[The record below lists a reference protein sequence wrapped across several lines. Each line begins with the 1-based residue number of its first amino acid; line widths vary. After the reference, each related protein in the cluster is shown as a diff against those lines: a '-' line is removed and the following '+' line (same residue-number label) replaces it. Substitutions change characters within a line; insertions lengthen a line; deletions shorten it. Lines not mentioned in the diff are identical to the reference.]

1 MTPTTGTA
9 GTIRHPEVS
18 EISDLAEG
26 LLSPSRTAE
35 VRRHLV
41 DCSLCADVRAS
52 LDEIR
57 SLLGTLPGPPRMPSA
72 VAGRIDA
79 ALAAEALLDAT
90 ASRAATPASAPEPR
104 ADVDAGAKADA
115 EAKIEAEADV
125 EAEAEAEADTDV
137 RGDVSRETPAPA
149 ADRTG
154 ALRPSGHPSGR
165 TGPGRR
171 RARRRIAV
179 LAGLTG
185 AAACVLGVYLF
196 GGLTGTGSHDN
207 ATHAPASAA
216 ARSADPGGYTAQGL
230 RGNVQRLLATAAGG
244 QTNKTMGLDTTA
256 PEQAPSDRQASPE
269 SLSVP
274 PCVQRSTARAEAP
287 LAAERGSY
295 EGKPVYLLVLPHPDD
310 PSLADAYLVPAGCA
324 DDPAQAPGKPLLTST
339 YPRN

>member
-1 MTPTTGTA
+1 MSPTTGTA

-18 EISDLAEG
+18 EISDLTEG

-35 VRRHLV
+35 VRRHLG

-104 ADVDAGAKADA
+104 ADVDVDV
-115 EAKIEAEADV
+115 DV
-125 EAEAEAEADTDV
+125 EAQADTDA
-137 RGDVSRETPAPA
+137 RGGVSRETPPPA
-149 ADRTG
+149 SGRAG
-154 ALRPSGHPSGR
+154 ALRPSGHPSGP

-207 ATHAPASAA
+207 ATHATASSA
-216 ARSADPGGYTAQGL
+216 ARSADTGGYTAQGL
-230 RGNVQRLLATAAGG
+230 RGNVQRLLATATEG
-244 QTNKTMGLDTTA
+244 QSNKTMGLDTTS
-256 PEQAPSDRQASPE
+256 PEQAPSDRQASPG
-269 SLSVP
+269 SASVP
-274 PCVQRSTARAEAP
+274 PCVQQSTGRAEAP
-287 LAAERGSY
+287 LASERGSY
-295 EGKPVYLLVLPHPDD
+295 QGMPVYLLVLPHPDD

-339 YPRN
+339 YPRS

>member
-35 VRRHLV
+35 VRRHLD
-41 DCSLCADVRAS
+41 DCALCADVRAS

-90 ASRAATPASAPEPR
+90 ASRAATPAPEPR
-104 ADVDAGAKADA
+104 ADVDTGT
-115 EAKIEAEADV
+115 EAEAGTD
-125 EAEAEAEADTDV
+125 AD
-137 RGDVSRETPAPA
+137 GDVSRETAPPTPG
-149 ADRTG
+149 RTG
-154 ALRPSGHPSGR
+154 ALRPSGHPSGP

-216 ARSADPGGYTAQGL
+216 ARSAETGGYTAQGL
-230 RGNVQRLLATAAGG
+230 RGNVQRLLATPNQG
-244 QTNKTMGLDTTA
+244 QTNKTMGLDTTS
-256 PEQAPSDRQASPE
+256 PEQAPSDRQAAPAITP
-269 SLSVP
+269 VP
-274 PCVQRSTARAEAP
+274 PCVQRSTGRAEAP
-287 LAAERGSY
+287 LASERGSY
-295 EGKPVYLLVLPHPDD
+295 EGRPVYLLVLPHQGD
-310 PSLADAYLVPAGCA
+310 PSLADAYLVPAGCG

>member
-18 EISDLAEG
+18 EISDLTEG

-35 VRRHLV
+35 VRRHLG

-57 SLLGTLPGPPRMPSA
+57 SLLGTLPGPSRMPSA

-104 ADVDAGAKADA
+104 ADV
-115 EAKIEAEADV
+115 
-125 EAEAEAEADTDV
+125 EAEAEVEVEVEAGTDA
-137 RGDVSRETPAPA
+137 RGDVSRETPTPA
-149 ADRTG
+149 AGRTG
-154 ALRPSGHPSGR
+154 ALRPSGHPSGP

-216 ARSADPGGYTAQGL
+216 ARSADTGGYTAQGL
-230 RGNVQRLLATAAGG
+230 RGNVQRLLATATGG
-244 QTNKTMGLDTTA
+244 QTNKTMGLDTTS
-256 PEQAPSDRQASPE
+256 PQQAPSDRQASPE
-269 SLSVP
+269 SVSVP
-274 PCVQRSTARAEAP
+274 PCVQRSTGRAEAP
-287 LAAERGSY
+287 LASERGSY

-324 DDPAQAPGKPLLTST
+324 DDPAQAPGNPLLTST

>member
-18 EISDLAEG
+18 EISDLTEG

-35 VRRHLV
+35 VRRHLD
-41 DCSLCADVRAS
+41 DCALCADVRAS

-90 ASRAATPASAPEPR
+90 ASRAEAPAPEPR
-104 ADVDAGAKADA
+104 A
-115 EAKIEAEADV
+115 ETEAEGEAG
-125 EAEAEAEADTDV
+125 AEAETGPRAEAGTDAG
-137 RGDVSRETPAPA
+137 GDVSRETAPTPPG
-149 ADRTG
+149 RTG
-154 ALRPSGHPSGR
+154 ALRPSGHPSGP

-196 GGLTGTGSHDN
+196 GGLTGTGSPDN

-216 ARSADPGGYTAQGL
+216 ARSADTGGYTAQGL
-230 RGNVQRLLATAAGG
+230 RGNVQRLLATANQG
-244 QTNKTMGLDTTA
+244 QTNKTMGLDTTS
-256 PEQAPSDRQASPE
+256 PEQAPSDRQAAPATPP
-269 SLSVP
+269 VP
-274 PCVQRSTARAEAP
+274 PCVQRSTGRAEAP
-287 LAAERGSY
+287 LASERGSY
-295 EGKPVYLLVLPHPDD
+295 EGTPVYLLVLPHPGD
-310 PSLADAYLVPAGCA
+310 PSLADAYLVPAGCG

-339 YPRN
+339 YPRS

>member
-18 EISDLAEG
+18 EISDLTEG

-35 VRRHLV
+35 VRRHLD

-104 ADVDAGAKADA
+104 ADVEDG
-115 EAKIEAEADV
+115 
-125 EAEAEAEADTDV
+125 AEADTDA

-149 ADRTG
+149 SGRTG
-154 ALRPSGHPSGR
+154 ALRPSGHPSGP

-185 AAACVLGVYLF
+185 AAACVLGIYLF

-207 ATHAPASAA
+207 ATHATASAA
-216 ARSADPGGYTAQGL
+216 ARSADTGGYTAQGL
-230 RGNVQRLLATAAGG
+230 RGNVQRLLATAAEG
-244 QTNKTMGLDTTA
+244 QSNKTMGLDTTS
-256 PEQAPSDRQASPE
+256 PEQAPSDRQASPGPV
-269 SLSVP
+269 SVP
-274 PCVQRSTARAEAP
+274 PCVQRSTGRTEVP
-287 LAAERGSY
+287 LASERGSY
-295 EGKPVYLLVLPHPDD
+295 QGTPVYLLVLPHPDD

-324 DDPAQAPGKPLLTST
+324 DDPAQAPEKPLLTST
-339 YPRN
+339 YPRS